1 MEPLLTR
8 EEILDRLARLAR
20 GDVDDA
26 SYQRWVQEDL
36 SEYSIQDVDY
46 RKALLIDP
54 RLNLFL
60 VDADWLMNVDW
71 AIDMEALG
79 QNPMLVLWAEI
90 ASTEFLELV
99 RMESTA
105 WLQETLSLIFS
116 GFTRDGLDFLI
127 QAVEKHTGFSKI
139 KNPYPVRS
147 AGGDLIVSTAKWD
160 IFVENKRHP
169 FSHLNYDQIE
179 YLANDSTRT
188 ILEFV
193 QDQMPAS
200 NSLQRAVVVYKL
212 IRDLERYFKIPSS
225 PKLLTQFLEAEL
237 WSS

>member
-36 SEYSIQDVDY
+36 SEYSMIDIEY
-46 RKALLIDP
+46 RKALLTDP

-60 VDADWLMNVDW
+60 VDTDWLMNVDW

-90 ASTEFLELV
+90 GSNEFLELV
-99 RMESTA
+99 RMESRA
-105 WLQETLSLIFS
+105 WLEETLSLVFH
-116 GFTRDGLDFLI
+116 GVNQRGLDFLI
-127 QAVEKHTGFSKI
+127 QSVEKHTGFSKGKSYI
-139 KNPYPVRS
+139 FYGV
-147 AGGDLIVSTAKWD
+147 AGGDLGVYMKKWET
-160 IFVENKRHP
+160 FLANQRHP
-169 FSHLNYDQIE
+169 FSHLNYD
-179 YLANDSTRT
+179 YVSDLSNDSTRA
-188 ILEFV
+188 ILDFV
-193 QDQMPAS
+193 EDQMPAS

-212 IRDLERYFKIPSS
+212 IRELEQYFKIPSS
-225 PKLLTQFLEAEL
+225 PRLLTQFLEAEL